1 MVNET
6 KMLSQLALHEGIK
19 LRIYVDTEGN
29 DTVGIGYNV
38 TSRGFDFIE
47 RTLRRRVAHAKGGN
61 ILTRDEA
68 LTICAAD
75 ISRVEAAVEVHWPY
89 YVKLDEIRQR
99 VAIDMAFNMGF
110 SALGFK
116 NAIAAIEARD
126 WSQAARELYKS
137 KWARQV
143 GDGEGGK
150 FDRCDRLARMLLT
163 GQEPTDIP
171 AI

>member
-1 MVNET
+1 MVNQP
-6 KMLSQLALHEGIK
+6 KVLAQLALHEGIK
-19 LRIYVDTEGN
+19 LRIYIDTEGN
-29 DTVGIGYNV
+29 DTTGIGYNI
-38 TSRGFDFIE
+38 TSRGFDFLD
-47 RTLRRRVAHAKGGN
+47 RTLGRQVAHTKGVD
-61 ILTRDEA
+61 ILTRAEA
-68 LTICAAD
+68 LTVCAAD
-75 ISRVEAAVEVHWPY
+75 IARVEQAVIVHWPF

-99 VAIDMAFNMGF
+99 VAIDMAINMGF

-116 NAIAAIEARD
+116 NAIAAIERHD

-137 KWARQV
+137 KWALQV

-163 GQEPTDIP
+163 GQAPTDIP